1 MKCPPHPFLRSSLPG
16 QITFPNLVKTF
27 GAEEHARKIMD
38 EVNLSGNG
46 LIIYGEFKTMMME
59 YALMGETR

>member
-1 MKCPPHPFLRSSLPG
+1 MKCPPHPFLCSSPPR
-16 QITFPNLVKTF
+16 QITSPSLVTIF
-27 GAEEHARKIMD
+27 GAEGYAREILD

-46 LIIYGEFKTMMME
+46 LIIYGEFKTMMIE